1 MGRKKERPM
10 QVAPISKMCVNGEGF
25 CPLLLLFNAIGN
37 SVNTVPTLSDTKR
50 RFYKQHTRPISS
62 IYRRFLEE
70 MMVEMHLL
78 WVNKT
83 FVYDAVYALG
93 VVTTFDRFME
103 GYQPSQDIEPIFAA
117 LCAATEAQS
126 SRYRTDA
133 EQLVS
138 LCQGLSV
145 TDLQDALEGNGSN
158 AELTSLFNTIATN
171 KTFKY
176 SRLFGIGLTSL
187 LAQGDEELLHNKDR
201 LMEILEAF
209 ATGLG
214 LPSDK
219 LKKDVE
225 LYLSNLEKM
234 GQARLLM
241 EEMVATERKRREQ
254 REQEKQAKQ
263 AMAEEEAA
271 TGSTNQSEG

>member
-1 MGRKKERPM
+1 M
-10 QVAPISKMCVNGEGF
+10 
-25 CPLLLLFNAIGN
+25 
-37 SVNTVPTLSDTKR
+37 NTVPTLSDTKR

-78 WVNKT
+78 WVNKI
-83 FVYDAVYALG
+83 FVYDAIYALG

-103 GYQPSQDIEPIFAA
+103 GYQPSQDIETIFTA
-117 LCAATEAQS
+117 LCAATDAQA
-126 SRYRTDA
+126 SRYRADA
-133 EQLVS
+133 AQLIT
-138 LCQGLSV
+138 LCQGLSLG
-145 TDLQDALEGNGSN
+145 DLENALAGESGQVQLN
-158 AELTSLFNTIATN
+158 TLFETIATN

-176 SRLFGIGLTSL
+176 SRLFGIGLAYVL
-187 LAQGDEELLHNKDR
+187 DQGDPELFHQKER
-201 LMEILEAF
+201 LMEVLQTF

-241 EEMVATERKRREQ
+241 EEMIATERKRREQ
-254 REQEKQAKQ
+254 REQEKLAKQ
-263 AMAEEEAA
+263 ATGEEAVTDSA
-271 TGSTNQSEG
+271 D